1 MQATTVLLRP
11 LWDVDY
17 FCDSCA
23 LWFGRTIVAF
33 VFWKLECHLKLTWR
47 LILREESF
55 RSISALGIWA
65 LCLKCLLFLTI
76 GTYLPLPGGKPTAIG
91 CMFWQFLRQLWP
103 TTQKHSCLVLGFLLD
118 ELLLLEK
125 ALLVQIGKLYSNYL
139 CIFISGLTSIIGS
152 FSWTINCVILDFFS
166 DILIVLLPL
175 FLCIYLSLPLRVP
188 PPFSFSPSDHSCP
201 AVVPHSIVPPLPY
214 PGRSAVYFSG
224 HSSYSRL
231 CTHILSLELAASD
244 EREY

>member
-1 MQATTVLLRP
+1 MFEMLVVFNNRDLPSTSWGKAKGNRLYVLAISQATVTNNSKALL
-11 LWDVDY
+11 
-17 FCDSCA
+17 
-23 LWFGRTIVAF
+23 
-33 VFWKLECHLKLTWR
+33 
-47 LILREESF
+47 
-55 RSISALGIWA
+55 
-65 LCLKCLLFLTI
+65 
-76 GTYLPLPGGKPTAIG
+76 
-91 CMFWQFLRQLWP
+91 
-103 TTQKHSCLVLGFLLD
+103 CLVLGFLLD

-125 ALLVQIGKLYSNYL
+125 ALLVQMGKLYSNYL
-139 CIFISGLTSIIGS
+139 CIFISGLTSTIGS

-166 DILIVLLPL
+166 DILIVLLPF

-224 HSSYSRL
+224 HSNYSRL